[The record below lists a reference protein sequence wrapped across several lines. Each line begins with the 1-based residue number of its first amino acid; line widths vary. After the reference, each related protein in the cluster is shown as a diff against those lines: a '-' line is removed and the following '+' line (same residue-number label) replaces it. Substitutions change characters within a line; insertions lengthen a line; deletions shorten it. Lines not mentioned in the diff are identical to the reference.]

1 MRSNLFSIGGRT
13 RGQRRLSGNRRRQD
27 WRRQESRRSLWLE
40 PLEVRTVLTMIGP
53 VGLAEE
59 FGDGLTIG
67 GATIGADVQADAA
80 LYYIAGN
87 QQIAL
92 EVIPGEYAVKVNDA
106 DALKDLTTTIARGGF
121 QVGELVTDGVYKIS
135 GKGLESIS
143 LDEGQI
149 DWIVPAYRVPSTG
162 TELYVLNE
170 VVVTLQPGVAPADF
184 FGDDGVSYRPLL
196 GTPDQFVV
204 TLDGAGQQALDYA
217 NAMSEDSRVAWA
229 SPDFYQ
235 DLERFLVPNDTLYSS
250 QWHLNNTGSQVSDA
264 LAGADVKAQGAWD
277 LATGAGVT
285 IAVLDDG
292 IERTHPDLAAN
303 IFVNPGEVP
312 GNMFDDDG
320 NGWIDDVNGWSFVT
334 NGPDPSVT
342 VNDQHGTS
350 VAGVAAGRGNN
361 GLGVAGSAWNA
372 KILPVQMF
380 NGSASVSSS
389 GIASAIYYA
398 AGRTANGLGTWNAAQ
413 VINCSWGGGSPSD
426 TLTNAF
432 TWASNTARGGAGVA
446 TFVSSGNGYSSTVSY
461 PASLSATL
469 PGLMAVGASNQRDLR
484 SEYSNYGS
492 ALDFVASSSDIDAP
506 YTVGITTTD
515 RTGSLG
521 YNSGDY
527 TNNTVG
533 NGFGGTSSASPLAA
547 GVGALVMSFDDSLT
561 AADVKLLLRATA
573 DKVGGVAYDANGF
586 HVEYGYGRLN
596 ALAALEAIQFSVALT
611 DPDNGEVVGTP
622 PDPSSGYV
630 VQFTHPILN
639 SPGEIV
645 AGGVKVN
652 GVQAVSYT
660 VLDEVTV
667 QFQFSVNPVT
677 AEGPQVLTVDAGT
690 VRREQDGS
698 LIGEYSSL
706 FYYDVL
712 PLAVTS
718 TSPAIGSTITLP
730 LASLVVNFNEPFL
743 AASVGVEDFS
753 VSQGSVTGV
762 ETVDVDTVRLTFSG
776 IAAEGDFSLGMA
788 FGAMTDVHGSPSIA
802 FDGQY
807 VLDVGTVPFPSPLTR
822 VAPLGSLIYQGTHS
836 GVLAPGGDADIFT
849 LDMDPSQAITIAV
862 TPTSG
867 SALQPKI
874 TLVKPSGASVSAEAA
889 AAGQIALLQ
898 SVMTEAVVGT
908 YQLIVEGANGTTVG
922 DYRIEVTLNA
932 AQEVESNNTQATA
945 QDLDA
950 LFVGLSSADSR
961 AAVLGTGQTQY
972 VTDGFES
979 GNFNTLPWVRSG
991 DVNWY
996 VTTDSSASGTRSARA
1011 GTIGDNQKSQLS
1023 LTTTTVA
1030 GEISFARRVGSEV
1043 NFDYLDFLID
1053 GQLVSYW
1060 SGNVPFATDSFAVS
1074 EGTHTF
1080 TWLYWKDAS
1089 LNVAPDTAYLDDV
1102 RIPVAYETDYYRF
1115 SLNQGESA
1123 TIAVTGRT
1131 DLSNSFELRDA
1142 ANNLLATSVAG
1153 ATSADQIIA
1162 DFTSTS
1168 PGTAV
1173 YYVVARPNVD
1183 YSLLVTK
1190 NAAFDRDANNSP
1202 AAAQPLVVSQDV
1214 VGYLGGEISRVTE
1227 GFETGNFSQLPWTSV
1242 GNQSWSVTTQAP
1254 AAGSYSANAGVI
1266 THDQTTGLSLT
1277 TATGDGF
1284 MQFDR
1289 RVSSEAGYDGLRFF
1303 IDGTQVG
1310 GWSGIETMFTHES
1323 FPVTAGNHTFLWSY
1337 TKDYS
1342 LDEGLDT
1349 AFVDNVTFVTPATIV
1364 DWYAVTMEAGKTMLS
1379 VRSSTPGD
1387 GAGQFANELNAK
1399 LELYDSTGTVLLASG
1414 GVLAD
1419 GRNEQ
1424 LAVDGLTPGMQ
1435 YRIKVTAE
1443 TETTGEYFLQVDQPV
1458 LGVVDR
1464 HLVYNA
1470 SVWDGNNA
1478 AANQDDDDAVA
1489 TDKQP
1494 LLPDQLATL
1503 QNYSTYSRGING
1515 LMVDVAGLGNPSG
1528 LSAADFEFRVGNT
1541 NDPLSWSL
1549 LGLDASQIT
1558 VAVRLGA
1565 GSLGSD
1571 RVTILFPDGV
1581 IQNTW
1586 LQVTV
1591 KANATTGLAA
1601 PDVHYWGHMIGE
1613 TGDVAGDTLV
1623 DGYDV
1628 AGVIAN
1634 PHTVGDPALITDVY
1648 DFNRDRLVDAVD
1660 VALARAYATTPTT
1673 MLRMLDLRIA
1683 GLPEITISVSPGSVT
1698 EDGAAN
1704 LVYTFTRSGSTTAAT
1719 TIAFRVTGSAVVADD
1734 YMVSGAASYDAKVGT
1749 VTFAAGSSTATVTID
1764 PTADTKVELDE
1775 TAWLSVLPDASNQVG
1790 APSHVSGAITRDDT
1804 LQVSQTVIQEGTTQR
1819 SIITNMKVAFNAEV
1833 AIAPGAFQIINRGTG
1848 QALNFSVT
1856 TTVVDGKTTATLAFL
1871 AGNSVY
1877 ARQAE
1882 FALNDGNYQLTIDA
1896 TKVTYLGL
1904 QLDGNRNGTAGDN
1917 FVFGAAAADKFFRYF
1932 GDMDGDRDVDA
1943 TDYGRLGLT
1952 YRKIAGQSGFNKF
1965 LDYDG
1970 DGDVDA
1976 TDYGRFSLRY
1986 RKVLAF

>member
-1 MRSNLFSIGGRT
+1 MRSDLFSIGSRT
-13 RGQRRLSGNRRRQD
+13 RGQRRLSGNHRREALRRQQS
-27 WRRQESRRSLWLE
+27 RRQLSLE
-40 PLEVRTVLTMIGP
+40 PLEVRTVLTMVGP
-53 VGLAEE
+53 FGPAEE
-59 FGDGLTIG
+59 FGGGIVSS
-67 GATIGADVQADAA
+67 GATVIADMQADANS
-80 LYYIAGN
+80 YYLAGN

-92 EVIPGEYAVKVNDA
+92 EIVPGEYAVKVHDVNL
-106 DALKDLTTTIARGGF
+106 LKDLTPPTARGGF
-121 QVGELVTDGVYKIS
+121 QVGEEVTSDVYKIS
-135 GKGLESIS
+135 AKNIESIT

-149 DWIVPAYRVPSTG
+149 DWIVPVYRAPSSG
-162 TELYVLNE
+162 TEMFVLDE
-170 VVVTLQPGVAPADF
+170 VVVALQPGIAPADF
-184 FGDDGVSYRPLL
+184 FGDDIISYRPLL

-204 TLDGAGQQALDYA
+204 TLNGAGQQALDYA
-217 NAMSEDSRVAWA
+217 NALSQDARVAWA

-235 DLERFLVPNDTLYSS
+235 DLERFFVPNDTLYSS

-264 LAGADVKAQGAWD
+264 IAGADVKAQGAWD
-277 LATGAGVT
+277 LATGSGVT

-292 IERTHPDLAAN
+292 MERTHPDLAAN
-303 IFVNPGEVP
+303 IFVNAGEVP
-312 GNMFDDDG
+312 DNMFDDDG
-320 NGWIDDVNGWSFVT
+320 NGWIDDVSGWSFVT

-342 VNDQHGTS
+342 SNDQHGTS

-380 NGSASVSSS
+380 NGSTSVSSS
-389 GIASAIYYA
+389 AIASAIYYA

-426 TLTNAF
+426 TMTTAF
-432 TWASNTARGGAGVA
+432 TWASNAARGGAGVA

-461 PASLSATL
+461 PANLSETL

-492 ALDFVASSSDIDAP
+492 ALDFVASSSDIDSP

-521 YNSGDY
+521 YNSSDY
-527 TNNTVG
+527 TNNTVA

-547 GVGALVMSFDDSLT
+547 GVGALVMSFDDTLT

-573 DKVGGVAYDANGF
+573 DKVGDLAYDGNGF
-586 HVEYGYGRLN
+586 NVQYGYGRLN

-611 DPDNGEVVGTP
+611 TPDDGEVVGTP

-630 VQFTHPILN
+630 VQFSHPILTT
-639 SPGEIV
+639 PGDIV

-652 GVQAVSYT
+652 GVAAVSYT

-667 QFQFSVNPVT
+667 QFQFDVNPVT
-677 AEGPQVLTVDAGT
+677 AEGPQSLTVDAGT
-690 VRREQDGS
+690 VRREHDGS
-698 LIGEYSSL
+698 LVGEHSSL

-718 TSPAIGSTITLP
+718 TSPALESTITLP
-730 LASLVVNFNEPFL
+730 LTSFDVNFNEPFL
-743 AASVGVEDFS
+743 AESVGLEDFAI
-753 VSQGSVTGV
+753 SQGSVTAV
-762 ETVDVDTVRLTFSG
+762 EVVDADTVRLTFSG
-776 IAAEGDFSLGMA
+776 ITTEGDFSLGMA
-788 FGAMTDVHGSPSIA
+788 FGVMTDVYGNPSTA
-802 FDGQY
+802 FDGHY
-807 VLDVGTVPFPSPLTR
+807 VLDVGTVPFPTPLEG

-836 GVLAPGGDADIFT
+836 GVLAPGGDVDTFT
-849 LDMDPSQAITIAV
+849 LDVDPSQAITVVV
-862 TPTSG
+862 TPISG
-867 SALQPKI
+867 STLQPKI
-874 TLVKPSGASVSAEAA
+874 TLVKPSGANVSAEAA

-898 SVMTEAVVGT
+898 NVMTESLVGK
-908 YQLIVEGANGTTVG
+908 YLLIVEGVNGTTVG
-922 DYRIEVTLNA
+922 DYRVEVTLNA
-932 AQEVESNNTQATA
+932 SKEIESNNTLATA
-945 QDLDA
+945 QDLDLA
-950 LFVGLSSADSR
+950 FVGLSATASR
-961 AAVLGTGQTQY
+961 AAVIGTGQTQY

-979 GNFNTLPWVRSG
+979 GNFNSLPWVRTG

-1011 GTIGDNQKSQLS
+1011 GTIGDDQKSQLS
-1023 LTTTTVA
+1023 LTMTTVA
-1030 GEISFARRVGSEV
+1030 GEISFARRVGSEA

-1053 GQLVSYW
+1053 GQLTYYW
-1060 SGNVPFATDSFAVS
+1060 SGAVPFGTSSFPITA
-1074 EGTHTF
+1074 GTHTF

-1089 LNVAPDTAYLDDV
+1089 LAVAPDTAYLDDV
-1102 RIPVAYETDYYRF
+1102 RIPVAFEADYYRF

-1123 TIAVTGRT
+1123 TIAMTGLAG
-1131 DLSNSFELRDA
+1131 LSNSFELRDA
-1142 ANNLLATSVAG
+1142 ANNLLVTSAAG
-1153 ATSADQIIA
+1153 ATSADQVIA
-1162 DFTSTS
+1162 DFTSTAA
-1168 PGTAV
+1168 GTSV
-1173 YYVVARPNVD
+1173 YYVVAQPNVD

-1190 NAAFDRDANNSP
+1190 NASFDRDANNTP
-1202 AAAQPLVVSQDV
+1202 GLAQPLVGSQDV
-1214 VGYLGGEISRVTE
+1214 LGYLGAEITRIDE
-1227 GFETGNFSQLPWTSV
+1227 GFETGNLSKLPWASAGT
-1242 GNQSWSVTTQAP
+1242 QPWSVTTQAP
-1254 AAGSYSANAGVI
+1254 AAGSYSAKAGVI
-1266 THDQTTGLSLT
+1266 THDQSSGLSLT
-1277 TATGDGF
+1277 TATGAGTI
-1284 MQFDR
+1284 QFDR

-1310 GWSGIETMFTHES
+1310 GWSGIETTFTHVS
-1323 FPVTAGNHTFLWSY
+1323 FPVAAGSHTFLWSY

-1342 LDEGLDT
+1342 LNEGLDT
-1349 AFVDNVTFVTPATIV
+1349 AFIDNVSFLAPATTV
-1364 DWYAVTMEAGKTMLS
+1364 DWYAVTMEAGKTVLS

-1387 GAGQFANELNAK
+1387 GAGQFDNDLNAK

-1414 GVLAD
+1414 SVLAD

-1424 LAVDGLTPGMQ
+1424 LFVTGLTSGAQ
-1435 YRIKVTAE
+1435 YRVKVTAE
-1443 TETTGEYFLQVDQPV
+1443 TDSTGAYFLQVDQPL

-1464 HLVYNA
+1464 RLVYNA
-1470 SVWDGNNA
+1470 SAWDGNDA
-1478 AANQDDDDAVA
+1478 AANVGDDAAIA

-1494 LLPDQLATL
+1494 LLPNQLATFA
-1503 QNYSTYSRGING
+1503 NYSTYGRGING
-1515 LMVDVAGLGNPSG
+1515 IMVDIAGLANPGG
-1528 LSAADFEFRVGNT
+1528 LSSADFEFRVGNT
-1541 NDPLSWSL
+1541 NDPASWPL
-1549 LGLDASQIT
+1549 LDVNPGDIT
-1558 VAVRLGA
+1558 VALRSGG

-1581 IQNTW
+1581 IKNTW

-1601 PDVHYWGHMIGE
+1601 PDVHYWGHMLGE
-1613 TGDVAGDTLV
+1613 TGDVTGDTLV
-1623 DGYDV
+1623 DNYDV
-1628 AGVIAN
+1628 AGVLAH
-1634 PHTVGDPALITDVY
+1634 PHTVGDPAAITDVY

-1660 VALARAYATTPTT
+1660 AALAQTYATTPIT
-1673 MLRMLDLRIA
+1673 MLRMLDLRTA
-1683 GLPEITISVSPGSVT
+1683 TLPTITVAVSPASVT

-1704 LVYTFTRSGSTTAAT
+1704 LVYTFTRSGSTAAAA
-1719 TIAFRVTGSAVVADD
+1719 TIAFRVTGSAVVVDD
-1734 YMVSGAASYDAKVGT
+1734 YTVSGAASYDAKVGT

-1775 TAWLSVLPDASNQVG
+1775 TAWLSVLPG
-1790 APSHVSGAITRDDT
+1790 ANNKMGTPSHVSGTITRDDT
-1804 LQVSQTVIQEGTTQR
+1804 LQVSQTVIQEGTAQR
-1819 SIITNMKVAFNAEV
+1819 SIVTSMKVTFNADV
-1833 AIAPGAFQIINRGTG
+1833 VIAPGAFQIINRGTG
-1848 QALNFSVT
+1848 QALNFAVT
-1856 TTVVDGKTTATLAFL
+1856 TAVVDGKMTATLAFL

-1877 ARQAE
+1877 GRQTE

-1917 FVFGAAAADKFFRYF
+1917 FVFGAVAADKFFRYF

-1952 YRKIAGQSGFNKF
+1952 YRKIVGQTGFNKF
-1965 LDYDG
+1965 FDYDG